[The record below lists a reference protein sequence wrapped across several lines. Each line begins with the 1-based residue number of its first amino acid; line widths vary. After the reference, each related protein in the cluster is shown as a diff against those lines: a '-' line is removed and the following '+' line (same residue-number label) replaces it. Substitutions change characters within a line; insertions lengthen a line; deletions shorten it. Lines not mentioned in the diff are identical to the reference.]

1 MLPNEELQNL
11 LVTLN
16 QRYLIEKDI
25 EGNVKEMLDLR
36 CLLSYKV
43 QYSDLFLVV
52 NRNFEFI
59 FLSDDVCMYMYMF
72 YNKNECMYMY
82 IKLLLCGGNVQC
94 YI

>member
-1 MLPNEELQNL
+1 MMLPNEELQNL

-43 QYSDLFLVV
+43 RYSDLFLVV
-52 NRNFEFI
+52 N
-59 FLSDDVCMYMYMF
+59 
-72 YNKNECMYMY
+72 
-82 IKLLLCGGNVQC
+82 
-94 YI
+94 

>member
-1 MLPNEELQNL
+1 MMLPNEDLQNL

-43 QYSDLFLVV
+43 GYSGLFLVV
-52 NRNFEFI
+52 NKILCIF
-59 FLSDDVCMYMYMF
+59 FLSDDLCVYMF
-72 YNKNECMYMY
+72 YNKNRYMY
-82 IKLLLCGGNVQC
+82 IVD